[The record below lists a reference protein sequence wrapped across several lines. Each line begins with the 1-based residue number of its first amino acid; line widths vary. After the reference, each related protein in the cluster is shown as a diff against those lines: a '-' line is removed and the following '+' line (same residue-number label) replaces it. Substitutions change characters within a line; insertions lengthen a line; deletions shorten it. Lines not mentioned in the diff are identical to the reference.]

1 MRSPSYRE
9 RDYAFGQAMLTL
21 RSACGLTQE
30 GLAELLGVS
39 RQAVVGWE
47 AGSSYP
53 QAQHLKQF
61 LRLCVQQRALPLG
74 READEIR
81 AFWRAAHQKV
91 LLDEDW
97 LAALLGDVRSL
108 AASQSIEHADGS
120 ERAVKKPVRTARVDW
135 GNVLAVPAFYGRER
149 EMALLSA
156 WVLDDRCQ
164 VVSVLGLGVLAS
176 PPWR

>member
-1 MRSPSYRE
+1 MPVRSPSYRE
-9 RDYAFGQAMLTL
+9 RDYAFGQATLTL

-30 GLAELLGVS
+30 GLADLLGVS

-53 QAQHLKQF
+53 QAQHLKHF
-61 LRLCVQQRALPLG
+61 LTLCVQRRAFPPG

-81 AFWRAAHQKV
+81 AFWKAAHQKV
-91 LLDEDW
+91 LLDENW
-97 LAALLGDVRSL
+97 LAALLVDSRYSPL
-108 AASQSIEHADGS
+108 PAAPQPTGQPNTS
-120 ERAVKKPVRTARVDW
+120 EQAAAQRGFAPRVDW

-156 WVLDDRCQ
+156 WVLDDR
-164 VVSVLGLGVLAS
+164 
-176 PPWR
+176 